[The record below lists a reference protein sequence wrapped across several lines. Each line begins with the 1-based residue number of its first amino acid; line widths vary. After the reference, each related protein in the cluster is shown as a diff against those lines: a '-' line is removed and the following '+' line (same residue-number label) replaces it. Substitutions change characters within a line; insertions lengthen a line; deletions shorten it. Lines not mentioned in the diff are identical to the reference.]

1 MEKLRNAFIYLNSML
16 LAVSLNL
23 SYMDFVISCQCNVSV
38 ILCSNLNMTS
48 FSNAS
53 LQEDCWKHI
62 ESGDF
67 LSLYLPQNKI
77 SSFPDL
83 NLQIAVKFLDLS
95 LNKIKDLRN
104 HLVEENRE
112 LQYLNL
118 SFNEIT
124 EIQDG
129 AFLGMTKL
137 TDLDLS
143 NNNISNISREVF
155 SNLIKLESLNLSY
168 NHISIFKAK
177 TPTLL
182 RFLNLSR
189 NNLQDIANDNISL
202 QALDLTCHKL
212 KNISFLNC
220 IKKTKV
226 YVGGNPFDCSNEYHG
241 PSPKQTQC
249 DYTCDPD
256 IECVKEGTSETIG
269 TSTVQTTYFL
279 DTVTITYMTRD
290 VSTIPTD
297 QMPVHDDSL
306 VWYILGIS
314 GIIMAILVAT
324 LFATLY
330 QWYSTKKKFRRYA
343 RQDEVYGRHVECD
356 PSQTTSVELV
366 TVQKFKE
373 DLSQQTY
380 SRRTETVKGN
390 EASTS
395 SPPLSTDTNTGNE
408 HHINNDQVPGPLTAV
423 LRSNTHKNRSRN
435 AWSWI

>member
-1 MEKLRNAFIYLNSML
+1 MEKLRNAFIYLYPML
-16 LAVSLNL
+16 LAVSLNI
-23 SYMDFVISCQCNVSV
+23 SYVDSEIYCQCHVSA
-38 ILCSNLNMTS
+38 IRCSNLNMTS

-67 LSLYLPQNKI
+67 LSLYLRQNEI
-77 SSFPDL
+77 SSFPEL
-83 NLQIAVKFLDLS
+83 NLQIAVKYLDLS
-95 LNKIKDLRN
+95 LNKLKDLRN

-143 NNNISNISREVF
+143 NNNISNISREAF

-168 NHISIFKAK
+168 NHIPIFEA
-177 TPTLL
+177 TPPPLL
-182 RFLNLSR
+182 RLLILSR
-189 NNLQDIANDNISL
+189 NFLQDIANDHISL
-202 QALDLTCHKL
+202 QALDLTCNNL

-220 IKKTKV
+220 IKNTHV

-241 PSPKQTQC
+241 SSPKQTQC
-249 DYTCDPD
+249 DYSCDPD
-256 IECVKEGTSETIG
+256 IECIKDGTSELIG
-269 TSTVQTTYFL
+269 TSTVQTTYLL
-279 DTVTITYMTRD
+279 DSVITTDMLRD

-297 QMPVHDDSL
+297 QMPVYDVAL

-314 GIIMAILVAT
+314 WIIVAILVAT

-330 QWYSTKKKFRRYA
+330 QW
-343 RQDEVYGRHVECD
+343 
-356 PSQTTSVELV
+356 
-366 TVQKFKE
+366 
-373 DLSQQTY
+373 
-380 SRRTETVKGN
+380 
-390 EASTS
+390 
-395 SPPLSTDTNTGNE
+395 
-408 HHINNDQVPGPLTAV
+408 
-423 LRSNTHKNRSRN
+423 
-435 AWSWI
+435 